1 MTDQAPLT
9 PEQWFQVVHDATVA
23 SGHGDEVVTAV
34 ETTPSGW
41 KVTVNP
47 VAPPAPPAPPDAS

>member
-1 MTDQAPLT
+1 MTDEAPLT

-47 VAPPAPPAPPDAS
+47 PITPAPQPEPDPA

>member
-1 MTDQAPLT
+1 MTDEMPLT

-34 ETTPSGW
+34 ETTPAGW

-47 VAPPAPPAPPDAS
+47 PITPAPQPEPDAS